1 MWSNYEFGQ
10 VIPRPR
16 PGWPGGPGLSYTTE
30 VARCDS
36 SLVAGDQSIISSQPV
51 IWLCHSVPCSVLGF
65 ITARMKHPEP
75 LYLFIASMMRTEI
88 NYIVFY
94 KQPLCTKGLLL
105 CSANYVLVLSKSN

>member
-10 VIPRPR
+10 VMPMPR
-16 PGWPGGPGLSYTTE
+16 YTTE
-30 VARCDS
+30 VVRCDS
-36 SLVAGDQSIISSQPV
+36 SLVAGDQSIISNQSV
-51 IWLCHSVPCSVLGF
+51 IWLCHSFLVVLGY
-65 ITARMKHPEP
+65 ITTRMKHPEP

-105 CSANYVLVLSKSN
+105 CLACSIQK